1 MPEVGGTYGTYR
13 CWWWMINWRG
23 KTKTSRRG
31 TLFQQWKWIGERRL
45 GETES
50 WITSLLPIT
59 RNIRWWTA
67 LADEVTASEVSLHRT
82 VSVLTFQS
90 ITVAAPM
97 KWRWVQADGGKRWW
111 RWWRNNTIDR
121 QLAVSAWY
129 NCWGEGGTCWR
140 WSQGNCTGD
149 SVTAVNDKCR
159 LFVVLVAVVVVVE
172 RLRNVVQAHA
182 NTHLAC
188 RQLG

>member
-1 MPEVGGTYGTYR
+1 MKMDRREALGWDWKLNNFFTPYHPEHTMMNCT
-13 CWWWMINWRG
+13 
-23 KTKTSRRG
+23 RRWSDC
-31 TLFQQWKWIGERRL
+31 QWSVI
-45 GETES
+45 
-50 WITSLLPIT
+50 
-59 RNIRWWTA
+59 
-67 LADEVTASEVSLHRT
+67 ASHRIST
-82 VSVLTFQS
+82 HSTFQS

-97 KWRWVQADGGKRWW
+97 KWRWVQADGGRRWW